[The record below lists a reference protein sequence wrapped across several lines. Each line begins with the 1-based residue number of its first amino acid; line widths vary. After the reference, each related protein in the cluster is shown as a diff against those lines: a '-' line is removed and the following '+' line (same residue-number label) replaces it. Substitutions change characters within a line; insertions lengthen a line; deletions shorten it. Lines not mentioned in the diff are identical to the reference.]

1 MIENESRLD
10 KLQQKA
16 KIRERYKGIDP
27 GMLEVIPA
35 KKQADF
41 YDDEPRRV
49 AVYVRVSTDD
59 PRQTSSYEL
68 QKNYYEDMVEKHP
81 GWALVSIYPDEGIS
95 ALNTKHRDGFNEMIS
110 DALDGKIDLIVT
122 KSVSRFA
129 RNTVDSLT
137 TVRKLKEKGIE
148 VYFEKEGIAT
158 LDSKGELLIT
168 IMSSLAQEESRSIS
182 ENVTWGQRK
191 RFADGKVSV
200 AYGKF
205 LGYCKGAD
213 GVMEIVPEEA
223 EIVRCIYRQFVQ
235 GKTTNAIAAG
245 LTRRG
250 VPTPGGKEKWQAATI
265 ESILTNE
272 KYKGAALLQKKFTTD
287 FLTKKMKP
295 NEGEVPQFYV
305 ENSHPA
311 IICPEEWDRV
321 QNEMVRRKATGRHH
335 NSLSPFSAKL
345 ICGDCGEYYGSKVW
359 HSNSKYRRTIWQC
372 NGKFKGDEKCRT
384 PHLYEDDVKEMF
396 LKAVSELM
404 VDREA
409 LIEDG
414 RVLRMAFTD
423 FSAIDKEVAEI
434 TSEIDVLSGLVQKLV
449 GENASTPLDQTE
461 YRSRYDSYI
470 DRYDKAKKQLKALQ
484 EQRQLQELK
493 GDVLSGFLFELGEL
507 YDLPMVF
514 KEETWNALVDHVT
527 VHEDGRLVFT
537 FKNGTEVTEL
547 L

>member
-1 MIENESRLD
+1 
-10 KLQQKA
+10 
-16 KIRERYKGIDP
+16 
-27 GMLEVIPA
+27 
-35 KKQADF
+35 
-41 YDDEPRRV
+41 
-49 AVYVRVSTDD
+49 
-59 PRQTSSYEL
+59 
-68 QKNYYEDMVEKHP
+68 
-81 GWALVSIYPDEGIS
+81 
-95 ALNTKHRDGFNEMIS
+95 
-110 DALDGKIDLIVT
+110 
-122 KSVSRFA
+122 
-129 RNTVDSLT
+129 
-137 TVRKLKEKGIE
+137 
-148 VYFEKEGIAT
+148 
-158 LDSKGELLIT
+158 
-168 IMSSLAQEESRSIS
+168 
-182 ENVTWGQRK
+182 
-191 RFADGKVSV
+191 
-200 AYGKF
+200 
-205 LGYCKGAD
+205 
-213 GVMEIVPEEA
+213 
-223 EIVRCIYRQFVQ
+223 
-235 GKTTNAIAAG
+235 
-245 LTRRG
+245 
-250 VPTPGGKEKWQAATI
+250 
-265 ESILTNE
+265 
-272 KYKGAALLQKKFTTD
+272 
-287 FLTKKMKP
+287 MKP

-396 LKAVSELM
+396 IKAVSELM

>member
-1 MIENESRLD
+1 MA
-10 KLQQKA
+10 A
-16 KIRERYKGIDP
+16 KNIT
-27 GMLEVIPA
+27 VIPA
-35 KKQADF
+35 TKMMHTGLLRNAAVKK
-41 YDDEPRRV
+41 RV
-49 AVYVRVSTDD
+49 AGYARVSTDSEEQ
-59 PRQTSSYEL
+59 QTSYEA
-68 QKNYYEDMVEKHP
+68 QVDYYTKYIQSKPEWTFVR
-81 GWALVSIYPDEGIS
+81 VYTDEGIS
-95 ALNTKHRDGFNEMIS
+95 ALNTKHRDGFNEMIA
-110 DALDGKIDLIVT
+110 DALDGNIDLIVT

-213 GVMEIVPEEA
+213 GIMEIVPEEA
-223 EIVRCIYRQFVQ
+223 ETVRTIYRQFIQ
-235 GKTTNAIAAG
+235 GKTTNAIAAS
-245 LTRRG
+245 LTRKG
-250 VPTPGGKEKWQAATI
+250 VPTPGGKEKWQATTI

-272 KYKGAALLQKKFTTD
+272 KYKGSALLQKKFTTD

-321 QNEMVRRKATGRHH
+321 QNEIVRRKATGRHH
-335 NSLSPFSAKL
+335 NSLSPFSAKI

-372 NGKFKGDEKCRT
+372 NGKFKGADKCQT
-384 PHLYEDDVKEMF
+384 SHLYEDDIKTLF
-396 LKAVSELM
+396 LKAVSKLM
-404 VDREA
+404 IDREA

-414 RVLRMAFTD
+414 RVLHTAFTD
-423 FSAIDKEVAEI
+423 FGVIDKEVAEI
-434 TSEIDVLSGLVQKLV
+434 ISEIEVLSGLVQKLV
-449 GENASTPLDQTE
+449 DVNASTALDQTE
-461 YRSRYDSYI
+461 YRNRYDSYV
-470 DRYDKAKKQLKALQ
+470 DRYDKAKKRLGALR

-493 GDVLSGFLFELGEL
+493 GDILSGFLFELGEL

-514 KEETWNALVDHVT
+514 KEETWNALVDHVA
-527 VHEDGRLVFT
+527 VHEDGRIVFA
-537 FKNGTEVTEL
+537 FKNGTEVTEML
-547 L
+547 